1 MSFPL
6 KFVPPLQSV
15 SPEVPGGEPSV
26 HLAEMGNS
34 TPPKNAV
41 VSEDSATIISPSPI
55 LDIKVEMKIEKAEA
69 GGQDFQA
76 LIKQE
81 ERGGEDSGDG
91 QREERHEPVKVEMKS
106 EDGEA
111 RGQDPQALIKQEE
124 RGGDDHGDG
133 QREERRENVG
143 GVGCLEDEVKIKK
156 EPELSFVRTIKRQ
169 YSESTIHSEV
179 GGSPQDVVTRTTKCK
194 PQCWKSEKCCCDC
207 KDFNIPK
214 DINPHPRSSPKD
226 PRNVYV
232 YASSAFHPFAPG
244 AQLGRT
250 AKSGNIYGGT
260 LFFPDTALPDP
271 DERFNN
277 ITQHPPT
284 FPLFVQQYY
293 EVPQEGGTVKKER
306 LVGFWTYI
314 GTFTQG
320 TGDDDEV
327 EDVSTFASKFKNFPV
342 ESINEWVAHLASPT
356 CNWGMALHNLQADIQ
371 TYTKTEADWKL
382 YCRKRFPTAKC
393 DLTRDAIMKPGD
405 MRKEITKQCLETGL
419 LGCNF
424 TYVKCVGFDE
434 KFYNHIKENCDTYCF
449 NLQGELIPD
458 PDDNNSDDDVPAS
471 KKRKKS
477 PISAPNVPPQPV
489 QRSSRRQ
496 DDAQD
501 EKDRKKLIG
510 KKVKVKWNDGKEYP
524 GTIIAITSETKNIFD
539 VTIRT
544 YEVVFDNGDI
554 GKGVKDRDFVPVKGT
569 TRK

>member
-1 MSFPL
+1 
-6 KFVPPLQSV
+6 
-15 SPEVPGGEPSV
+15 
-26 HLAEMGNS
+26 MGNS
-34 TPPKNAV
+34 TPSKNAV
-41 VSEDSATIISPSPI
+41 VSEDSATTISPIPI
-55 LDIKVEMKIEKAEA
+55 LDMKVEMKLEDHET

-81 ERGGEDSGDG
+81 ERGGEDRGDG

-133 QREERRENVG
+133 QREERRENVD

-169 YSESTIHSEV
+169 HCERTIHKEV
-179 GGSPQDVVTRTTKCK
+179 GGNPQNVVTRTKMCK
-194 PQCWKSEKCCCDC
+194 PQCLKSGKCCCDC

-214 DINPHPRSSPKD
+214 QFDPRISPKD
-226 PRNVYV
+226 QRNLYV

-260 LFFPDTALPDP
+260 LFFPDSCLPDP
-271 DERFNN
+271 EYDKS
-277 ITQHPPT
+277 TSPT

-293 EVPQEGGTVKKER
+293 KKQEGDTVKR
-306 LVGFWTYI
+306 LTGHWTYV
-314 GTFTQG
+314 GTFTKA

-327 EDVSTFASKFKNFPV
+327 EDVSTFASKFKTFPV
-342 ESINEWVAHLASPT
+342 ESKNEWVAQLASESCT
-356 CNWGMALHNLQADIQ
+356 WGMAFKNFQADIRKYTQ
-371 TYTKTEADWKL
+371 TEEEWKGVLLGLGLRPAEFNYTREAIL
-382 YCRKRFPTAKC
+382 N
-393 DLTRDAIMKPGD
+393 PGN
-405 MRKEITKQCLETGL
+405 MQSRKEITMKCLETGL
-419 LGCNF
+419 LGCDY
-424 TYVKCVGFDE
+424 TSVKCVGFDE

-471 KKRKKS
+471 KKCKKS

-489 QRSSRRQ
+489 QRRSREQETVSVVSPQPVQRRSREQ
-496 DDAQD
+496 EKAQD
-501 EKDRKKLIG
+501 KKDREELIG
-510 KKVKVKWNDGKEYP
+510 KKVKVKWNDGKDYP
-524 GTIIAITSETKNIFD
+524 GTIQEYTRTSELIDGRKIHYYD
-539 VTIRT
+539 VFFEEEKTLA
-544 YEVVFDNGDI
+544 EVNDG
-554 GKGVKDRDFVPVKGT
+554 DFVFL
-569 TRK
+569 